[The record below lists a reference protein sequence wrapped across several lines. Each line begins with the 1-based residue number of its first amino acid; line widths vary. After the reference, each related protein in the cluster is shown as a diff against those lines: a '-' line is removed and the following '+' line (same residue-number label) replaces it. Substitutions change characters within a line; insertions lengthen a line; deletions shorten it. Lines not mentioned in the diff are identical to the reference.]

1 MNVSILK
8 QNSDF
13 RRAYGRGK
21 SYSDPALVTYVLKN
35 NRAGICRMGI
45 TTSKK
50 IGNAVE
56 RNRSR
61 RIIRAAFRELTPY
74 IKGGGFDFVFVAR
87 SKTKHLKSTE
97 IRDIMLHQLNKA
109 GVINNEEI
117 SYRNN

>member
-1 MNVSILK
+1 MVLQDTQILVLK

-61 RIIRAAFRELTPY
+61 RVIRAAFREVKPFVKNGY
-74 IKGGGFDFVFVAR
+74 DFVFVAR
-87 SKTKHLKSTE
+87 SKTKFIKST
-97 IRDIMLHQLNKA
+97 DLSVIMLNQMKKA
-109 GVINNEEI
+109 GVIENE
-117 SYRNN
+117 

>member
-1 MNVSILK
+1 MKVLTLK

-21 SYSDPALVTYVLKN
+21 SFSDPALVTYVLKN
-35 NRAGICRMGI
+35 NRAGVCRMGI

-61 RIIRAAFRELTPY
+61 RIIRAAFRELTPSVN
-74 IKGGGFDFVFVAR
+74 GGYDFVFVAR
-87 SKTKHLKSTE
+87 SRTKHLKST
-97 IRDIMLHQLNKA
+97 DIQKIMFHQLNKA
-109 GVINNEEI
+109 GVIKE
-117 SYRNN
+117 